1 MQKNSLKKKSASG
14 KVKHKKMA
22 LGKGLGAL
30 IPGLEKE
37 EEAKPDFFYC
47 DIDMIRPNRFQP
59 RATFSEDDLQELADS
74 IKTQGVLQP
83 LLVRQDDAGYELIA
97 GERRLRASKRAG
109 LTQVPVV
116 VKRVTDDKLLEM
128 SLVENIQ
135 RENLNPIEEAEA
147 YHRLISQLDLTQDQ
161 ASARVG
167 KSRSAVANFLRLR
180 QLPDQIKAN
189 ITDGTLSMGH
199 ARALLGAETAAQQL
213 AAWRAVISKK
223 LSVRETENLVRRLK
237 SQKKTPKVSLNRSE
251 QIYLTSLAEDLS
263 RHLGTK
269 TLIKKDGQ
277 KGKVEIEF
285 YSNDDLERLI
295 ERLKQVKK

>member
-1 MQKNSLKKKSASG
+1 MQKDSLKKKTASG
-14 KVKHKKMA
+14 KAKHKKMA

-30 IPGLEKE
+30 IPGIEKE
-37 EEAKPDFFYC
+37 EEATQDFFYC
-47 DIDMIRPNRFQP
+47 DIDLIRPNRFQP
-59 RATFSEDDLQELADS
+59 RATFTEEDLQELADS

-83 LLVRQDDAGYELIA
+83 LLVRKDDAGYELIA
-97 GERRLRASKRAG
+97 GERRLRASKRTG

-116 VKRVTDDKLLEM
+116 IKRVTDDKLLEM

-147 YHRLISQLDLTQDQ
+147 YHRLITQLDLTQDQ

-180 QLPDQIKAN
+180 QLPDQIKTS

-199 ARALLGAETAAQQL
+199 ARALLGAETPAQQL
-213 AAWRAVISKK
+213 AAWRAVVSKK

-237 SQKKTPKVSLNRSE
+237 SEKKKPKVSINRSE
-251 QIYLTSLAEDLS
+251 QIHLTSLAEDLS

-269 TLIKKDGQ
+269 ILIKKDGQ

-295 ERLKQVKK
+295 DRLKQVTK

>member
-1 MQKNSLKKKSASG
+1 MQKNSLQKKTASG
-14 KVKHKKMA
+14 NVKRKKMA
-22 LGKGLGAL
+22 LGKGLSAL
-30 IPGLEKE
+30 IPGIENEQETKQ
-37 EEAKPDFFYC
+37 DFFYC
-47 DIDMIRPNRFQP
+47 DIDLIRPNRFQP
-59 RATFSEDDLQELADS
+59 RTTFSEEDLQELGDS

-83 LLVRQDDAGYELIA
+83 LLVRKDDAGYELIA
-97 GERRLRASKRAG
+97 GERRLRASKRVG

-116 VKRVTDDKLLEM
+116 IKRVTDDKLLEI

-180 QLPDQIKAN
+180 QLPDQIKDN
-189 ITDGTLSMGH
+189 IIDGTLSMGH
-199 ARALLGAETAAQQL
+199 ARALLGAENSAQQL
-213 AAWRAVISKK
+213 SAWRVVVSRK

-237 SQKKTPKVSLNRSE
+237 SEKKKPQASINRSE
-251 QIYLTSLAEDLS
+251 QTYLTSLAEDLS

-269 TLIKKDGQ
+269 TLIKKNGQ

-295 ERLKQVKK
+295 DRLKQTGK